1 MNSGKDTTIASMQGR
16 GLEHGRQVVQH
27 LFDFRD
33 DPDKSVVLQELTL
46 FLEAVALFAHK
57 YKVFLKGG
65 CIEVKLIH
73 GLLTVKASMPL

>member
-46 FLEAVALFAHK
+46 FLEAVALFAHQ